1 MSSKYDIRA
10 IFEKMELDLISSM
23 HRNLKYHES
32 EEDKEGFKW
41 EQWQKS
47 KLRALNKYRQENKL
61 ILDKYTNSIEENVNK
76 ELQSNFNK
84 GLSRIANVI
93 NKLKSLFI
101 KNKST
106 NNPINKSEND
116 VQRFNDYIKN
126 INQNEAKNISIK
138 FPDDI
143 SEKKY
148 INEPKE
154 NQFFGMNDKKLKA
167 LQESVNN
174 DIKKANATVLR
185 KMDDVYRQTIYKTH
199 VYLQS
204 GAVSLNQAID
214 MATKDFLNTG
224 INSITYK
231 DGKQVNIASYVE
243 MCLRTASHRA
253 TLLGEG
259 KKRDEYGIYT
269 VVVSAHANTC
279 PMCAVWQGKVLI
291 DDVFSNPT
299 EEYLQENKGKYK
311 LLSEAIDA
319 GILHVNCKHTLTTY
333 FPGITNLPTVPDEK
347 KALERYKAEQE
358 QRRLERYIRKWKR
371 ISIGSQDEANIEFAS
386 NKLLE
391 YSSQLKTHLEKHP
404 YLRRNR
410 QKEKIYDI
418 NEAKNTNLL
427 KNKEERVKIKR
438 DGSTRAAEFSKYW
451 EEASLKEAINKFT
464 PEYEIIEK
472 LDKGKILYNSK
483 KTNIQIVYDT
493 NGNYFRIED
502 LTLKG
507 KRRYLDING
516 NNASNKIE
524 NGKQKGRSKEEYEAL
539 THFKNKDGED

>member
-1 MSSKYDIRA
+1 M
-10 IFEKMELDLISSM
+10 
-23 HRNLKYHES
+23 
-32 EEDKEGFKW
+32 
-41 EQWQKS
+41 
-47 KLRALNKYRQENKL
+47 
-61 ILDKYTNSIEENVNK
+61 
-76 ELQSNFNK
+76 
-84 GLSRIANVI
+84 
-93 NKLKSLFI
+93 
-101 KNKST
+101 
-106 NNPINKSEND
+106 
-116 VQRFNDYIKN
+116 
-126 INQNEAKNISIK
+126 
-138 FPDDI
+138 
-143 SEKKY
+143 
-148 INEPKE
+148 
-154 NQFFGMNDKKLKA
+154 
-167 LQESVNN
+167 
-174 DIKKANATVLR
+174 
-185 KMDDVYRQTIYKTH
+185 
-199 VYLQS
+199 
-204 GAVSLNQAID
+204 
-214 MATKDFLNTG
+214 
-224 INSITYK
+224 
-231 DGKQVNIASYVE
+231 
-243 MCLRTASHRA
+243 
-253 TLLGEG
+253 
-259 KKRDEYGIYT
+259 
-269 VVVSAHANTC
+269 
-279 PMCAVWQGKVLI
+279 
-291 DDVFSNPT
+291 
-299 EEYLQENKGKYK
+299 
-311 LLSEAIDA
+311 
-319 GILHVNCKHTLTTY
+319 HVNCRHTLTTY
-333 FPGITNLPTVPDEK
+333 FPDITNLPTVPDEK

-472 LDKGKILYNSK
+472 LDNGKILYNSK

-507 KRRYLDING
+507 KRRYIDING

>member
-126 INQNEAKNISIK
+126 INQNETKNISIK
-138 FPDDI
+138 FPEDI
-143 SEKKY
+143 SKKGY

-154 NQFFGMNDKKLKA
+154 NQFFGMNDKKLNA

-243 MCLRTASHRA
+243 MCLRTANHRA

-269 VVVSAHANTC
+269 VVVSAHAITC
-279 PMCAVWQGKVLI
+279 PMCAVWQGKILI

-319 GILHVNCKHTLTTY
+319 CLLHVNCRHTLTTY
-333 FPGITNLPTVPDEK
+333 FPGITNLPTVPDEE

-371 ISIGSQDEANIEFAS
+371 ISIGSQDEANREFAR

-391 YSSQLKTHLEKHP
+391 YSSKLKTHLEKHP

-410 QKEKIYDI
+410 QKEKIHDVNI
-418 NEAKNTNLL
+418 NKNINLL
-427 KNKEERVKIKR
+427 KDSKVNAKIKETREYIKTTQPLKIEVGKQGKHILGHNNYIEGRSYLTISLEEAQEIINKYAGTGEINFNRKGEWDKKELIKVDKDIGVSINNKTGIETLTNKFKVHYSNKGTHIVPTLKEE
-438 DGSTRAAEFSKYW
+438 
-451 EEASLKEAINKFT
+451 
-464 PEYEIIEK
+464 
-472 LDKGKILYNSK
+472 
-483 KTNIQIVYDT
+483 
-493 NGNYFRIED
+493 
-502 LTLKG
+502 
-507 KRRYLDING
+507 
-516 NNASNKIE
+516 
-524 NGKQKGRSKEEYEAL
+524 
-539 THFKNKDGED
+539 

>member
-23 HRNLKYHES
+23 TRNLKHHES
-32 EEDKEGFKW
+32 EEDKEGFQW
-41 EQWQKS
+41 EQWQRS

-61 ILDKYTNSIEENVNK
+61 ILDNHIDSIEEDVNK
-76 ELQSNFNK
+76 ELESNYNK
-84 GLSRIANVI
+84 GLNRISNVI

-101 KNKST
+101 KNKSKNKVQDFKNHT
-106 NNPINKSEND
+106 KKISPNVVNNL
-116 VQRFNDYIKN
+116 
-126 INQNEAKNISIK
+126 SIE
-138 FPDDI
+138 FPEDI
-143 SEKKY
+143 SEKGY

-154 NQFFGMNDKKLKA
+154 NQFFNMNDKKLKA
-167 LQESVNN
+167 LQESVND
-174 DIKKANATVLR
+174 DIKKANATILR

-279 PMCAVWQGKVLI
+279 PMCAAWQGKVLI

-311 LLSEAIDA
+311 L
-319 GILHVNCKHTLTTY
+319 
-333 FPGITNLPTVPDEK
+333 
-347 KALERYKAEQE
+347 
-358 QRRLERYIRKWKR
+358 
-371 ISIGSQDEANIEFAS
+371 
-386 NKLLE
+386 
-391 YSSQLKTHLEKHP
+391 
-404 YLRRNR
+404 
-410 QKEKIYDI
+410 
-418 NEAKNTNLL
+418 
-427 KNKEERVKIKR
+427 
-438 DGSTRAAEFSKYW
+438 
-451 EEASLKEAINKFT
+451 
-464 PEYEIIEK
+464 
-472 LDKGKILYNSK
+472 
-483 KTNIQIVYDT
+483 
-493 NGNYFRIED
+493 
-502 LTLKG
+502 
-507 KRRYLDING
+507 
-516 NNASNKIE
+516 
-524 NGKQKGRSKEEYEAL
+524 
-539 THFKNKDGED
+539 

>member
-23 HRNLKYHES
+23 KRTLKHHEN

-61 ILDKYTNSIEENVNK
+61 IMDKHIGSIEENVNK
-76 ELQSNFNK
+76 ELESNYNK
-84 GLSRIANVI
+84 GLNRISNVI

-101 KNKST
+101 KNKSE
-106 NNPINKSEND
+106 NNTINKSKND
-116 VQRFNDYIKN
+116 VQSFNDYIKN

-143 SEKKY
+143 SEKRY
-148 INEPKE
+148 ISEPKE
-154 NQFFGMNDKKLKA
+154 NNFFGINDKKLEA

-243 MCLRTASHRA
+243 MCLRTANHRA

-319 GILHVNCKHTLTTY
+319 GLLHVNCKHTLTTY
-333 FPGITNLPTVPDEK
+333 FPGITNLPTVPDER

-371 ISIGSQDEANIEFAS
+371 ISIGSQDEANREFAS

-391 YSSQLKTHLEKHP
+391 YTSQLKTHLEKHP

-410 QKEKIYDI
+410 QKEKVYDI
-418 NEAKNTNLL
+418 NINKNVNLL
-427 KNKEERVKIKR
+427 KDSKENAKIKETREYIKTTQPLKIEVGKQGKHILGHNNYIEGRSYLTISLEEAQELVNKYASTGEINFNRKGEWDKKELIKVDKDIGVSINNKTGIETLTNKFKVHYSNKGTHIVPTLKEE
-438 DGSTRAAEFSKYW
+438 
-451 EEASLKEAINKFT
+451 
-464 PEYEIIEK
+464 
-472 LDKGKILYNSK
+472 
-483 KTNIQIVYDT
+483 
-493 NGNYFRIED
+493 
-502 LTLKG
+502 
-507 KRRYLDING
+507 
-516 NNASNKIE
+516 
-524 NGKQKGRSKEEYEAL
+524 
-539 THFKNKDGED
+539 

>member
-126 INQNEAKNISIK
+126 INQNETKNISIK
-138 FPDDI
+138 FPEDI
-143 SEKKY
+143 SKKGY

>member
-41 EQWQKS
+41 EQWQRS

-61 ILDKYTNSIEENVNK
+61 IMDNRIGSIEEDVNR
-76 ELQSNFNK
+76 ELESNYNK
-84 GLSRIANVI
+84 GLNRISNVI

-101 KNKST
+101 KNKSK
-106 NNPINKSEND
+106 NN
-116 VQRFNDYIKN
+116 VQDFKN
-126 INQNEAKNISIK
+126 HTKKISPNVVKNLSIE
-138 FPDDI
+138 FPEDI
-143 SEKKY
+143 SEKGY

-154 NQFFGMNDKKLKA
+154 NQFFSMNDKKLKA

-174 DIKKANATVLR
+174 DIKTANETVLR

-214 MATKDFLNTG
+214 MATKDFLNMG

-231 DGKQVNIASYVE
+231 DGKHVNIASYVE

>member
-1 MSSKYDIRA
+1 MSSKYDIRT

-23 HRNLKYHES
+23 KRNLKHHES
-32 EEDKEGFKW
+32 EEDKEGFQW
-41 EQWQKS
+41 EQWQRS

-61 ILDKYTNSIEENVNK
+61 ILDNHIDSIEEDVNR
-76 ELQSNFNK
+76 ELESNYNK
-84 GLSRIANVI
+84 GLNRISNVI

-101 KNKST
+101 KNK
-106 NNPINKSEND
+106 PKNKVQDFKNHTKKISPD
-116 VQRFNDYIKN
+116 VVKN
-126 INQNEAKNISIK
+126 LSIE
-138 FPDDI
+138 FPEDI
-143 SEKKY
+143 SEKGY

-174 DIKKANATVLR
+174 DIKKANATILR

-231 DGKQVNIASYVE
+231 DGKQVNIATYVE

-279 PMCAVWQGKVLI
+279 PMCAVWQGKILI
-291 DDVFSNPT
+291 DNVFSNPS
-299 EEYLQENKGKYK
+299 EEYLNENQGKYK

-319 GILHVNCKHTLTTY
+319 GLLHVNCRHTLTTY
-333 FPGITNLPTVPDEK
+333 FPDITNMPTVPDEE

-371 ISIGSQDEANIEFAS
+371 ISIGSQDELNREFAS

-418 NEAKNTNLL
+418 NINKNINLL
-427 KNKEERVKIKR
+427 KDSKENAKIKE
-438 DGSTRAAEFSKYW
+438 TREYIKTTQPLKIEVGKQGKHILGHNNYIEGRSYLTISL
-451 EEASLKEAINKFT
+451 EEAQELVNKYAGTGQIKTNSKGEWDRKETLSVYKEIGVNLNMETGKETPTNKFKIHYSKKGTHIVPTLKE
-464 PEYEIIEK
+464 
-472 LDKGKILYNSK
+472 G
-483 KTNIQIVYDT
+483 
-493 NGNYFRIED
+493 
-502 LTLKG
+502 
-507 KRRYLDING
+507 
-516 NNASNKIE
+516 
-524 NGKQKGRSKEEYEAL
+524 
-539 THFKNKDGED
+539 

>member
-1 MSSKYDIRA
+1 
-10 IFEKMELDLISSM
+10 
-23 HRNLKYHES
+23 
-32 EEDKEGFKW
+32 
-41 EQWQKS
+41 
-47 KLRALNKYRQENKL
+47 
-61 ILDKYTNSIEENVNK
+61 
-76 ELQSNFNK
+76 
-84 GLSRIANVI
+84 
-93 NKLKSLFI
+93 
-101 KNKST
+101 
-106 NNPINKSEND
+106 
-116 VQRFNDYIKN
+116 
-126 INQNEAKNISIK
+126 
-138 FPDDI
+138 
-143 SEKKY
+143 
-148 INEPKE
+148 
-154 NQFFGMNDKKLKA
+154 
-167 LQESVNN
+167 ESVNN

-299 EEYLQENKGKYK
+299 EEYLQENKGKHK

-358 QRRLERYIRKWKR
+358 Q
-371 ISIGSQDEANIEFAS
+371 
-386 NKLLE
+386 
-391 YSSQLKTHLEKHP
+391 
-404 YLRRNR
+404 
-410 QKEKIYDI
+410 
-418 NEAKNTNLL
+418 
-427 KNKEERVKIKR
+427 
-438 DGSTRAAEFSKYW
+438 
-451 EEASLKEAINKFT
+451 
-464 PEYEIIEK
+464 
-472 LDKGKILYNSK
+472 
-483 KTNIQIVYDT
+483 
-493 NGNYFRIED
+493 
-502 LTLKG
+502 
-507 KRRYLDING
+507 
-516 NNASNKIE
+516 
-524 NGKQKGRSKEEYEAL
+524 
-539 THFKNKDGED
+539 

>member
-32 EEDKEGFKW
+32 EEDKEGFQW
-41 EQWQKS
+41 EQWQRS

-61 ILDKYTNSIEENVNK
+61 IMDNRIGSIEEDVNR
-76 ELQSNFNK
+76 ELESNYNK
-84 GLSRIANVI
+84 GLNRISNVI

-101 KNKST
+101 KNKSK
-106 NNPINKSEND
+106 NN
-116 VQRFNDYIKN
+116 VQDFKN
-126 INQNEAKNISIK
+126 HTKKISPNVVKNLSIE
-138 FPDDI
+138 FPEDI
-143 SEKKY
+143 SEKGY

-154 NQFFGMNDKKLKA
+154 NQFFSMNDKKLKA

-231 DGKQVNIASYVE
+231 DGKHVNIASYVE

-319 GILHVNCKHTLTTY
+319 GLLHVNCRHTLTTY
-333 FPGITNLPTVPDEK
+333 FPDITNLPTVPDER

-371 ISIGSQDEANIEFAS
+371 ISIGSQDEANIVFAS

-410 QKEKIYDI
+410 QKEKVYDI
-418 NEAKNTNLL
+418 NINKNVNLL
-427 KNKEERVKIKR
+427 KDSKENAKIKETREYIKTTQPLKIEVGKQGKHILGHNNYIEGRSYLTISLEEAQELVNKYASTGEINFNRKGEWDKKELIKVDKDIGVSINNKTGVETLTNKFKVHYSNKGTHIVPTLKEE
-438 DGSTRAAEFSKYW
+438 
-451 EEASLKEAINKFT
+451 
-464 PEYEIIEK
+464 
-472 LDKGKILYNSK
+472 
-483 KTNIQIVYDT
+483 
-493 NGNYFRIED
+493 
-502 LTLKG
+502 
-507 KRRYLDING
+507 
-516 NNASNKIE
+516 
-524 NGKQKGRSKEEYEAL
+524 
-539 THFKNKDGED
+539 